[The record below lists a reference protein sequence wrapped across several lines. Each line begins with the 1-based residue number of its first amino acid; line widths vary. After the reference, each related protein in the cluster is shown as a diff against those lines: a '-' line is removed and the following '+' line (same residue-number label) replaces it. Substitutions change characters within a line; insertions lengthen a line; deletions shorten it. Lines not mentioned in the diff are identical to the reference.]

1 LTKLDPQEE
10 KVPVV
15 IRNEYIIYLERVE
28 DSVFIHCDVF
38 KWNKTTKKNLHDSLD
53 TIIKLQGREIFAL
66 HTIGDTKHKKFL
78 RMYGFKFLDTIRA
91 GINNELQDLFVKKR
105 N

>member
-1 LTKLDPQEE
+1 MLDPQKE

-15 IRNEYIIYLERVE
+15 IRKEYIIYLERVE

-53 TIIKLQGREIFAL
+53 TIMKLQGREIFAL
-66 HTIGDTKHKKFL
+66 HIIGDDKHKKFL

-91 GINNELQDLFVKKR
+91 GVNNELQHLFVKEV
-105 N
+105 

>member
-1 LTKLDPQEE
+1 MLLAPQKE

-15 IRNEYIIYLERVE
+15 IRNDYIIYLEQVE

-53 TIIKLQGREIFAL
+53 TIVKLQGREIFAL
-66 HTIGDTKHKKFL
+66 HKIGDTKHKKFL